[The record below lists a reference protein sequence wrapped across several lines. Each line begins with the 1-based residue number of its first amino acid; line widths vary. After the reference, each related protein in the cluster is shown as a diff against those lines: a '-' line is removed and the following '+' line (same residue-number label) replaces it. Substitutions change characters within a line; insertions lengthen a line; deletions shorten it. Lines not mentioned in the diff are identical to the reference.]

1 MNKTLTVN
9 LNGMVFHID
18 EDAYEMLGG
27 YLADVRKHFSSEESP
42 EIMNDIEARIAE
54 LFTERMRDGR
64 NVVNSADVE
73 AVIAVLANPT
83 NLATAMPRQRKPGS
97 RAAHRAARCAVST
110 ATPRV
115 RSSAEWL
122 RDLPHTSTGT

>member
-73 AVIAVLANPT
+73 AVIAVLGKPNEFGDSDAET
-83 NLATAMPRQRKPGS
+83 EETRQQS
-97 RAAHRAARCAVST
+97 RASRRKY
-110 ATPRV
+110 
-115 RSSAEWL
+115 
-122 RDLPHTSTGT
+122 